1 MQFFKFIILLLLI
14 SFLNACSKD
23 KIKESQIIEK
33 DLDLQVLEAYQE
45 GLASLEEGDVI
56 FAAKKFNEAEI
67 LFPQSIWAPKSA
79 LMAAYSYYSQDYY
92 GDAIAELDRFIKIYP
107 YDKNLDYAY
116 YLLGTSHYEQIVNE
130 EKDLQSITEAKK
142 NFTIVINNFPKTEYS
157 LDANFKLDLINQVLA
172 SKEMYIGRY
181 YFEKKK
187 WIASINRFL
196 NVINNYNETI
206 YTEEALY
213 RLVEMYYILGLESE
227 SKKYAQLLGYNYN
240 SSEWYKKSY
249 KLFNA
254 SYEEKEKK
262 IKNNKSKII
271 QKVKS
276 LLNWDEKNPNRNT
289 I

>member
-1 MQFFKFIILLLLI
+1 MQYFKFIILLILI

-23 KIKESQIIEK
+23 KIKKSQIIEK

-45 GLASLEEGDVI
+45 GLASLEEGDVL

-116 YLLGTSHYEQIVNE
+116 YLLATSYYEQIVNE
-130 EKDLQSITEAKK
+130 EKDLQSMTEAKK
-142 NFTIVINNFPKTEYS
+142 NFTIVINKFPKTEYS
-157 LDANFKLDLINQVLA
+157 LDANFKLDLINQILA

-196 NVINNYNETI
+196 NVINDYNETI

-276 LLNWDEKNPNRNT
+276 LLN
-289 I
+289 

>member
-1 MQFFKFIILLLLI
+1 MQYFKFIILLILI

-23 KIKESQIIEK
+23 KIKKSQIIEK

-45 GLASLEEGDVI
+45 GLTSLEEGDVL

-116 YLLGTSHYEQIVNE
+116 YLLATSYYEQIVNE
-130 EKDLQSITEAKK
+130 EKDLQSMTEAKK
-142 NFTIVINNFPKTEYS
+142 NFTIVINKFPKTEYS
-157 LDANFKLDLINQVLA
+157 LDANFKLDLINQILA

-196 NVINNYNETI
+196 NVINDYNETI
-206 YTEEALY
+206 YIEEALY

-276 LLNWDEKNPNRNT
+276 LLN
-289 I
+289 

>member
-1 MQFFKFIILLLLI
+1 MQYFKFIILLILI

-23 KIKESQIIEK
+23 KIKKSQIIEK

-45 GLASLEEGDVI
+45 GLTSLEEGDVL

-116 YLLGTSHYEQIVNE
+116 YLLGTSYYEQIVNE
-130 EKDLQSITEAKK
+130 EKDLQSMTEAKK
-142 NFTIVINNFPKTEYS
+142 NFTIVINKFPKTEYS
-157 LDANFKLDLINQVLA
+157 LDANFKLDLINQILA

-196 NVINNYNETI
+196 NVINDYNETI

-254 SYEEKEKK
+254 LYEQKEKK

-276 LLNWDEKNPNRNT
+276 LLN
-289 I
+289 

>member
-1 MQFFKFIILLLLI
+1 MQYFKFIILLILI

-23 KIKESQIIEK
+23 KIKKSQIIEK

-45 GLASLEEGDVI
+45 GLTSLEKGDVL

-116 YLLGTSHYEQIVNE
+116 YLLATSYYEQIVNE
-130 EKDLQSITEAKK
+130 EKDLQSMTEAKK
-142 NFTIVINNFPKTEYS
+142 NFTKVINKFPKTEYS
-157 LDANFKLDLINQVLA
+157 LDANFKLDLINQILA

-196 NVINNYNETI
+196 NVINDYNETI

-276 LLNWDEKNPNRNT
+276 LLN
-289 I
+289 

>member
-1 MQFFKFIILLLLI
+1 MQYFKFFILLILI

-23 KIKESQIIEK
+23 KIKKSQIIEK

-45 GLASLEEGDVI
+45 GLTSLEEGDVL

-116 YLLGTSHYEQIVNE
+116 YLLATSYYEQIVNE
-130 EKDLQSITEAKK
+130 EKDLQSMTEAKK
-142 NFTIVINNFPKTEYS
+142 NFTIVINKFPKTEYS
-157 LDANFKLDLINQVLA
+157 LDANFKLDLINQILA

-196 NVINNYNETI
+196 NVINDYNETI

-276 LLNWDEKNPNRNT
+276 LLN
-289 I
+289 

>member
-1 MQFFKFIILLLLI
+1 MDNYKFIILLLVI
-14 SFLNACSKD
+14 FFINGCSKD
-23 KIKESQIIEK
+23 KIKESQLNEK
-33 DLDLQVLEAYQE
+33 NLDLQVLEAYQE
-45 GLASLEEGDVI
+45 GLASLKGGDVL

-67 LFPQSIWAPKSA
+67 LFPQSLWAPKSA

-92 GDAIAELDRFIKIYP
+92 GDAIAELDRFIKIYT

-116 YLLGTSHYEQIVNE
+116 YLLGISHYEQIVSE
-130 EKDLQSITEAKK
+130 EKDLQSIIEAKK
-142 NFTIVINNFPKTEYS
+142 NFTIVVNEYPKTEYS
-157 LDANFKLDLINQVLA
+157 LDAKFKLDLINQILA

-181 YFEKKK
+181 YFQKQK
-187 WIASINRFL
+187 WIPSINRFL
-196 NVINNYNETI
+196 TVVNYYNETI

-254 SYEEKEKK
+254 TYKEKEIVIKNDKKK
-262 IKNNKSKII
+262 IL

-276 LLNWDEKNPNRNT
+276 LFD
-289 I
+289 

>member
-1 MQFFKFIILLLLI
+1 MDNYKFIILLLVI
-14 SFLNACSKD
+14 FFINGCSKD
-23 KIKESQIIEK
+23 KIKESQLNEK
-33 DLDLQVLEAYQE
+33 NLDLQVLEAYQE
-45 GLASLEEGDVI
+45 GLASLKGGDVL

-67 LFPQSIWAPKSA
+67 LFPQSLWAPKSA

-92 GDAIAELDRFIKIYP
+92 GDAIAELDRFIKIYT

-116 YLLGTSHYEQIVNE
+116 YLLGISHYEQIVSE
-130 EKDLQSITEAKK
+130 EKDLQSIIEAKK
-142 NFTIVINNFPKTEYS
+142 NFTIVVNEYPKTEYS
-157 LDANFKLDLINQVLA
+157 LDAKFKLDLINQILA

-181 YFEKKK
+181 YFQKQK
-187 WIASINRFL
+187 WIPSINRFL
-196 NVINNYNETI
+196 TVVNYYNETI

-254 SYEEKEKK
+254 TYKEKEIVIKNDKKK
-262 IKNNKSKII
+262 IL

-276 LLNWDEKNPNRNT
+276 LFDWDEKKNRT
-289 I
+289 TV

>member
-1 MQFFKFIILLLLI
+1 MQYFKFIILLILI

-23 KIKESQIIEK
+23 KIKKSQIIEK

-45 GLASLEEGDVI
+45 GLTSLEEGDVL

-92 GDAIAELDRFIKIYP
+92 SEAIAELERFIKIYP
-107 YDKNLDYAY
+107 YDKNLHYAY
-116 YLLGTSHYEQIVNE
+116 YLLGTSYYEQIVSK
-130 EKDLQSITEAKK
+130 EKDLQSMLEAKK
-142 NFTIVINNFPKTEYS
+142 NFTIVINKFPKTEYS
-157 LDANFKLDLINQVLA
+157 LDANFKLDLINQILA

-196 NVINNYNETI
+196 NVINDYNETI

-276 LLNWDEKNPNRNT
+276 LLN
-289 I
+289 

>member
-1 MQFFKFIILLLLI
+1 MQYFKFIILLILI

-23 KIKESQIIEK
+23 RIKNSQIIEK
-33 DLDLQVLEAYQE
+33 DLDLQVLEAYQD
-45 GLASLEEGDVI
+45 GLTSLKKGDAL

-92 GDAIAELDRFIKIYP
+92 ADAIAELDRFIKIYP
-107 YDKNLDYAY
+107 FDKNLDYAY
-116 YLLGTSHYEQIVNE
+116 FLLATSYYEQIVNE
-130 EKDLQSITEAKK
+130 EKDLQSMMEAKK
-142 NFTIVINNFPKTEYS
+142 NFTIVINKFPKTEYS
-157 LDANFKLDLINQVLA
+157 LDANFKLDLINQILA
-172 SKEMYIGRY
+172 SKEMFIGRY

-206 YTEEALY
+206 YIEEALY
-213 RLVEMYYILGLESE
+213 RLVEMYYILGLEAE

-254 SYEEKEKK
+254 SYAEKEKK
-262 IKNNKSKII
+262 IKNNKSKIF

-276 LLNWDEKNPNRNT
+276 LLN
-289 I
+289 

>member
-1 MQFFKFIILLLLI
+1 MQYFKFIILLLLI

-23 KIKESQIIEK
+23 KIKKSQIIEK

-45 GLASLEEGDVI
+45 GLTSLEEGDVL

-116 YLLGTSHYEQIVNE
+116 YLLATSYYEQIVNE
-130 EKDLQSITEAKK
+130 EKDLQSMTEAKK
-142 NFTIVINNFPKTEYS
+142 NFTIVINKFPKTEYS
-157 LDANFKLDLINQVLA
+157 LDANFKLDLINQILA

-196 NVINNYNETI
+196 NVINDYNETI

-276 LLNWDEKNPNRNT
+276 LLN
-289 I
+289 

>member
-1 MQFFKFIILLLLI
+1 MTFIKIFILFFFISLI
-14 SFLNACSKD
+14 SSCSNEQ
-23 KIKESQIIEK
+23 IKKSIIEEK
-33 DLDLQVLEAYQE
+33 NLDLQVLEAYRE
-45 GLASLEEGDVI
+45 GLKNLEAGDVL

-116 YLLGTSHYEQIVNE
+116 YLLATSYYEQIVNE
-130 EKDLQSITEAKK
+130 EKDLQSMTEAKK
-142 NFTIVINNFPKTEYS
+142 NFTIVINKFPKTEYS
-157 LDANFKLDLINQVLA
+157 LDANFKLDLINQILA

-196 NVINNYNETI
+196 NVINDYNETI

-262 IKNNKSKII
+262 IKNNRSKII

-276 LLNWDEKNPNRNT
+276 LLN
-289 I
+289 

>member
-1 MQFFKFIILLLLI
+1 MHNYKFIFLILI
-14 SFLNACSKD
+14 IFFINACSKD
-23 KIKESQIIEK
+23 KIKASKIIEK
-33 DLDLQVLEAYQE
+33 NLDSQVLEAYEE
-45 GLASLEEGDVI
+45 GLTSLEQGDVL
-56 FAAKKFNEAEI
+56 FAAKKFNEVEI

-79 LMAAYSYYSQDYY
+79 LMAAYSYYKQDYY
-92 GDAIAELDRFIKIYP
+92 GDAIAELERFIKIYP

-116 YLLGTSHYEQIVNE
+116 YLLGTSYYEQIVNE
-130 EKDLQSITEAKK
+130 EKDLQAMMKAKI
-142 NFTIVINNFPKTEYS
+142 NFTTVINRFPKTDYS

-181 YFEKKK
+181 YFDKKK

-196 NVINNYNETI
+196 NVVNNYNKTI
-206 YTEEALY
+206 YIEEALY
-213 RLVEMYYILGLESE
+213 RLVEMYYILGLEEE

-254 SYEEKEKK
+254 SYKEKEII
-262 IKNNKSKII
+262 IKNDKNRIF

-276 LLNWDEKNPNRNT
+276 LLN
-289 I
+289 

>member
-1 MQFFKFIILLLLI
+1 MQYFKFILLLLLI

-23 KIKESQIIEK
+23 KIKKSQIIEK

-45 GLASLEEGDVI
+45 GLTSLEEGDVL

-116 YLLGTSHYEQIVNE
+116 YLLGTSYYEQIVNE
-130 EKDLQSITEAKK
+130 EKDLQSMTEAKK
-142 NFTIVINNFPKTEYS
+142 NFTIVINKFPKTEYS
-157 LDANFKLDLINQVLA
+157 LDANFKLDLINQILA

-196 NVINNYNETI
+196 NVINDYNETI

-276 LLNWDEKNPNRNT
+276 LLN
-289 I
+289 

>member
-23 KIKESQIIEK
+23 KIKKSQIIEK

-45 GLASLEEGDVI
+45 GLTSLEGGDVL

-116 YLLGTSHYEQIVNE
+116 YLLGTSYYEQIVNE
-130 EKDLQSITEAKK
+130 EKDLQSMTEAKK
-142 NFTIVINNFPKTEYS
+142 NFTIVINKFPKTEYS
-157 LDANFKLDLINQVLA
+157 LDANFKLDLINQILA

-196 NVINNYNETI
+196 NVINDYNETI

-276 LLNWDEKNPNRNT
+276 LLN
-289 I
+289 

>member
-1 MQFFKFIILLLLI
+1 MQYFKFILLLLFI
-14 SFLNACSKD
+14 SFLNACSKE

-45 GLASLEEGDVI
+45 GLTSLEGGDVL

-116 YLLGTSHYEQIVNE
+116 YLLATSYYEQIVNE
-130 EKDLQSITEAKK
+130 EKDLQSMTEAKK
-142 NFTIVINNFPKTEYS
+142 NFTIVINKFPKTEYS
-157 LDANFKLDLINQVLA
+157 LDANFKLDLINQILA

-196 NVINNYNETI
+196 NVINDYNETI

-276 LLNWDEKNPNRNT
+276 LLN
-289 I
+289 

>member
-1 MQFFKFIILLLLI
+1 MQYFKFIILLILI

-23 KIKESQIIEK
+23 KIKKSQIIEK

-45 GLASLEEGDVI
+45 GLTSLEEGDVL

-116 YLLGTSHYEQIVNE
+116 YLLATSYYEQIVNE
-130 EKDLQSITEAKK
+130 EKDLQSMTEAKK
-142 NFTIVINNFPKTEYS
+142 NFTIVINKFPKTEYS
-157 LDANFKLDLINQVLA
+157 LDANFKLDLINQILA

-196 NVINNYNETI
+196 NVINDYNETI

-262 IKNNKSKII
+262 IRNNKSKII

-276 LLNWDEKNPNRNT
+276 LLN
-289 I
+289 

>member
-1 MQFFKFIILLLLI
+1 MKIFVRIIFFIFALLLI
-14 SFLNACSKD
+14 SCSGNKD
-23 KIKESQIIEK
+23 KVSIIKEKDIE
-33 DLDLQVLEAYQE
+33 LQMIDSYKE
-45 GLASLEEGDVI
+45 GMKAFNDGDVLY
-56 FAAKKFNEAEI
+56 AAQKFNEAE
-67 LFPQSIWAPKSA
+67 LLYPQSDWAPRSA

-107 YDKNLDYAY
+107 YNKNLDYAY
-116 YLLGTSHYEQIVNE
+116 YLLGTSYYEQIVNE
-130 EKDLQSITEAKK
+130 EKDMQSMMQAKK
-142 NFTIVINNFPKTEYS
+142 NFTTLVNEFPKTEYS
-157 LDANFKLDLINQVLA
+157 LDAKFKLDLIDQILA

-181 YFEKKK
+181 YFDKKK

-196 NVINNYNETI
+196 NVVNYYNETI

-213 RLVEMYYILGLESE
+213 RLVEMYYILGLEDE

-254 SYEEKEKK
+254 SYKEKEII
-262 IKNNKSKII
+262 IKNDKNRIL

-276 LLNWDEKNPNRNT
+276 LFN
-289 I
+289 

>member
-1 MQFFKFIILLLLI
+1 MQYFKFIILLLLI

-23 KIKESQIIEK
+23 KIKKSQIIEK

-45 GLASLEEGDVI
+45 GLTSLEEGDVL

-130 EKDLQSITEAKK
+130 EKDLQSMTEAKK
-142 NFTIVINNFPKTEYS
+142 NFTIVINKFPKTEYS
-157 LDANFKLDLINQVLA
+157 LDANFKLDLINQILA

-196 NVINNYNETI
+196 NVINDYNETI

-276 LLNWDEKNPNRNT
+276 LLN
-289 I
+289 

>member
-1 MQFFKFIILLLLI
+1 MQYFKFIILLILI

-23 KIKESQIIEK
+23 KIKKSQIIEK

-45 GLASLEEGDVI
+45 GLTSLEEGDVL

-116 YLLGTSHYEQIVNE
+116 YLLATSYYEQIVNE
-130 EKDLQSITEAKK
+130 EKDLQSMTEAKK
-142 NFTIVINNFPKTEYS
+142 NFTIVINKFPKTEYS
-157 LDANFKLDLINQVLA
+157 LDANFKLDLINQILA

-196 NVINNYNETI
+196 NVINDYNETI

-254 SYEEKEKK
+254 SYEEKGKK

-276 LLNWDEKNPNRNT
+276 LLN
-289 I
+289 